1 MNDNV
6 ELIKRDGMCIQ
17 LSDTYETSELV
28 TRKYNDNYN
37 ENTKN
42 KTNNIE
48 YYFKF
53 GLHICFH
60 ILFLSLLEP
69 LLFFNYVVIMENKIL
84 KTEFNNLITSFS
96 NTLLSNHNT
105 VRNDIYYKYLID
117 ALVNKDIYI
126 GEFIYNLQ
134 EQSTNSRMITNKL
147 NNELEKKAFI
157 FFYVIL
163 FITCMYYCIFQYI
176 YRKKHLLKKILLKH
190 LGLIIFL
197 FLYEL
202 WFFQNIILNYSLI
215 SQQELVN
222 YLTQCFL
229 NNLFINY
236 PETSCILHNVTLTC
250 NS

>member
-229 NNLFINY
+229 NNLFIMR
-236 PETSCILHNVTLTC
+236 
-250 NS
+250 